1 MKNKEKKDILNL
13 KRQWIRDNRIKLF
26 GICISILG
34 GYIIGGALD
43 NYIIIGGTT
52 ILAFLLYIVLKNKM
66 QIYIEENLFT

>member
-1 MKNKEKKDILNL
+1 MKDKEKNEILHL
-13 KRQWIRDNRIKLF
+13 KKQWIRNNRIRLF

-66 QIYIEENLFT
+66 QIYIEENQFT